1 MPPSPRERPPPGPSP
16 RGKGIGASPERDAAA
31 RRSLTSSLT
40 SSVPPRPAPG
50 TAIGDGGTN
59 APATTSKRASA
70 YYESSTNLPR
80 CTPDAEARGSN
91 PRDGAGSSARR
102 SIESFGVTA
111 VGLGLGRGGLGR
123 GGLGVSSFD
132 AAYRDAMRA
141 STESGR
147 SEVDAQTAELL
158 AAQQAQ
164 LSELNEQ
171 LRSLQ
176 SQLGSLRR
184 SDGGG
189 RPSGG
194 ADDDGGGGDD
204 DDAFRERSSAR
215 AMRSPR
221 FGVGESAGSGFTA
234 ASRESGS
241 RFSAASS
248 SGHSKRSSDAAT
260 NTVWAAPEAGVKAS
274 AGGGMRGTDDQP
286 PSPIE
291 EEREEDEAKAWK
303 YEGDGRKS
311 RAVMTDP
318 WVGARG
324 GAAARAVTAGRART
338 STRMSVIRRSVAPRA
353 SRADDASSIAPAI
366 DDAAGGDG
374 DGDGDE
380 GAAARDVPPLPPL
393 PRGLATTCAAPLPI
407 ATEPPVRARSPA
419 TIGLELLTSGD
430 ENPGPGLVEGFE
442 RDAGAD
448 RVDSPGLVPSRNSA
462 FTAVRVSDGGAVDDA
477 TGGTFFGGQ
486 LRGSGAWFGTSD
498 GGSVRASM
506 GNSSARWSVGSRE
519 SVSSLAAQAAAEAA
533 GMLEGSDAPNQQ
545 HRLSQSNTGPAFR
558 RFPLFAEGDSMPES
572 PATDDPDETEG
583 DSEVA
588 QGSDDAGRKR
598 AGDAFDRSP
607 PPASTTGGH
616 EDGDEVLRASSD
628 TFSAVSTSQAGSLSL
643 RGGIGGGD
651 RDGSTLHDDDYSDS
665 DFDDAGTAVTGT
677 TTGRADPDGW
687 TPPTRWGVQKMSE
700 AAIYDP
706 AGDDDAPGRLRS
718 PARAPDGGPS
728 LDEFAGARSAE
739 ERERIESTAV
749 AEVMP
754 TISYQPLSDDEDSE
768 DDELMKRLLKKYGVS
783 APKGL

>member
-40 SSVPPRPAPG
+40 SSVPPRPVPG

-70 YYESSTNLPR
+70 YYESSTNLLP
-80 CTPDAEARGSN
+80 CTPDAEVRGSN
-91 PRDGAGSSARR
+91 PRDGAGSSVRR
-102 SIESFGVTA
+102 SIESFGV
-111 VGLGLGRGGLGR
+111 GLGRGR
-123 GGLGVSSFD
+123 PGVSPSGAYFD
-132 AAYRDAMRA
+132 APYGDAMRA

-147 SEVDAQTAELL
+147 SEVDAQTATLL

-164 LSELNEQ
+164 LSVLNEQ

-189 RPSGG
+189 
-194 ADDDGGGGDD
+194 GGDD
-204 DDAFRERSSAR
+204 EDTFRDGSSAR
-215 AMRSPR
+215 GAMRSPR
-221 FGVGESAGSGFTA
+221 FGVGESAGSGFTN

-274 AGGGMRGTDDQP
+274 GGGGMRGTGDQP

-291 EEREEDEAKAWK
+291 EEREEDKAKAWR

-324 GAAARAVTAGRART
+324 GAAARTATAGRART
-338 STRMSVIRRSVAPRA
+338 STRTSVIRRSVAPRA
-353 SRADDASSIAPAI
+353 SRAAGDASSRPAI
-366 DDAAGGDG
+366 DGSGNG
-374 DGDGDE
+374 SGNGDE
-380 GAAARDVPPLPPL
+380 GAAGRDVPPLPPL
-393 PRGLATTCAAPLPI
+393 PRGSFVTACAPPLPA

-419 TIGLELLTSGD
+419 AIGSELRTSGD
-430 ENPGPGLVEGFE
+430 ENPGPGGFAADALVEGFE
-442 RDAGAD
+442 GDAGLD

-462 FTAVRVSDGGAVDDA
+462 FTAVRVSDGGAPVDDA
-477 TGGTFFGGQ
+477 SAGGT
-486 LRGSGAWFGTSD
+486 RGSGAWFGTSD
-498 GGSVRASM
+498 GGSVRASV
-506 GNSSARWSVGSRE
+506 GNSSSAARWSVGSRE

-533 GMLEGSDAPNQQ
+533 GMLDHDGPNNQQ
-545 HRLSQSNTGPAFR
+545 HRLSQSNAGPAFR
-558 RFPLFAEGDSMPES
+558 RFPLFAEGDSAPES
-572 PATDDPDETEG
+572 PATDDPDEAEG
-583 DSEVA
+583 GA
-588 QGSDDAGRKR
+588 ASDDAGRGR
-598 AGDAFDRSP
+598 DGDGDEESA
-607 PPASTTGGH
+607 PASTTGGH
-616 EDGDEVLRASSD
+616 EDGDEVLRASRD

-651 RDGSTLHDDDYSDS
+651 GDGGAPHDDDYSDS

-687 TPPTRWGVQKMSE
+687 APPTRWGVRRMSE

-706 AGDDDAPGRLRS
+706 AVDDGARLPS
-718 PARAPDGGPS
+718 PDGPAPDGGPS
-728 LDEFAGARSAE
+728 LDEFAGARSGE
-739 ERERIESTAV
+739 ERERIESASV
-749 AEVMP
+749 AEVVP
-754 TISYQPLSDDEDSE
+754 KISYQPLSDDEDSE
-768 DDELMKRLLKKYGVS
+768 DDELMRRLLKKYGVS
-783 APKGL
+783 APRGL